1 MHDFSFVP
9 TLSLNHLSQ
18 TLRDELENNAGDWG
32 RNIIAA
38 QYDNG
43 YLIQIDPQDEDQFV
57 EWPELQLLRSWA
69 IDIAGR
75 HVRWLEFDAE
85 GPRVDALPYHLQMDA
100 LEDLEISLPLGQA
113 RSTLVVAKLEG
124 GLQ

>member
-18 TLRDELENNAGDWG
+18 TLRDELENHAGDWG

-85 GPRVDALPYHLQMDA
+85 GPRVEALPYHLQMDA

>member
-9 TLSLNHLSQ
+9 TLSLNHLSL
-18 TLRDELENNAGDWG
+18 TLRDELENHAGDWG

-43 YLIQIDPQDEDQFV
+43 YLIQIDPQLEDQFA

-85 GPRVDALPYHLQMDA
+85 GPRVEALPYHLQMDA
-100 LEDLEISLPLGQA
+100 LEDLEISLPLDQA
-113 RSTLVVAKLEG
+113 RSALVVAKREG